1 MNLSL
6 LRTFIDNKA
15 EFSEEEF
22 SELKQFL
29 VIKQFKKNEIILHQ
43 GEVCN
48 FVGFINKGLLRSHY
62 DDDSGKEITTKF
74 FFENCLF
81 TYVEGFMDNSPSNKT
96 FVAMEETEVLVLKK
110 LHLYSL
116 FEKIPNLE
124 KMFSVILLEDL
135 KSIMTTEEE
144 KRNESPQTRYLSFQK
159 QFPIAFNRI
168 PLKYLASFLGIE
180 PQSLSRIRNRMTRK

>member
-1 MNLSL
+1 MNWSL

-22 SELKQFL
+22 SELKQCL

-96 FVAMEETEVLVLKK
+96 FAAMEETEVLVLKK
-110 LHLYSL
+110 QHLYSL

-124 KMFSVILLEDL
+124 KMFGVILLEDL